1 MDPMIMH
8 FVLAGVTG
16 FGAGA
21 LFSMEPK
28 EPPTGPPP
36 DMPPK
41 PCPKCP
47 PLLGAVFAVVLWALL
62 GAASDRGDPIV
73 ASILTGLGAGLFG
86 GAFSALVGLSRG
98 R

>member
-28 EPPTGPPP
+28 ESSTGK
-36 DMPPK
+36 PPK

-47 PLLGAVFAVVLWALL
+47 PLLGAVIALVLWALL

-73 ASILTGLGAGLFG
+73 ASVLTGLGAGLFG
-86 GAFSALVGLSRG
+86 GGLSALIGLSHSR
-98 R
+98 